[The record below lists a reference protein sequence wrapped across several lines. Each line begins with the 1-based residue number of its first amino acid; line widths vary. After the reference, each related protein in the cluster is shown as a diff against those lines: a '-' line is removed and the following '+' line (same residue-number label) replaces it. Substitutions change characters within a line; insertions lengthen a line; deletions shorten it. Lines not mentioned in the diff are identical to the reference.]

1 MITVYEL
8 ERRVPSYYGLCGY
21 KMESLIYV
29 KSESG
34 FFNVS
39 ALMHHNTRMDN
50 LKLSGWEVKR
60 KRDFPI
66 KLKTG
71 GFTRRIN

>member
-8 ERRVPSYYGLCGY
+8 ERRVPSYYGLCGL
-21 KMESLIYV
+21 KTEKALYV
-29 KSESG
+29 HSWEPFGYDDHARTLQNLGLAG
-34 FFNVS
+34 F
-39 ALMHHNTRMDN
+39 RC
-50 LKLSGWEVKR
+50 VKQ
-60 KRDFPI
+60 RDFPN